1 MAGNPQQRKPI
12 TAAPLKLNNDK
23 HNDNI
28 GTSCFLVLRGKS
40 KDTTSTLN
48 QLLNSYNNERNDLTK
63 NTA

>member
-12 TAAPLKLNNDK
+12 TAAPLKLNNNK

-40 KDTTSTLN
+40 YFDTKPTFKLI
-48 QLLNSYNNERNDLTK
+48 Q
-63 NTA
+63 